1 MISLLLDTSYYNM
14 VISIFEGKNKIYHL
28 EEACDKDLST
38 KILPAI
44 KDALEAVKKDI
55 TEVKKIYVVN
65 GPGSFT
71 GVRIGVTVA
80 KTLAWTLGI
89 KIVPVSELE
98 LLATI
103 NTDKKYVASMMDAR
117 RDYVYAGL
125 YDTRLNELIKG
136 KHILKNE
143 FINSLNEDLS
153 LEEVEFVSFDEFKD
167 IEVKKPI
174 IETFKIIEK
183 YYNDNG
189 VEPHTLVPN
198 YLKRTEAEEKREN
211 DLSNK

>member
-1 MISLLLDTSYYNM
+1 MISILLDTSYHNL
-14 VISIFEGKNKIYHL
+14 VISVFEGRNRIYHL
-28 EEACDKDLST
+28 EESCGRDLST
-38 KILPAI
+38 KILPLI
-44 KDALEAVKKDI
+44 KDVLERVNVRI
-55 TEVKKIYVVN
+55 TEVKKIYIVN

-80 KTLAWTLGI
+80 KTLAWALGI
-89 KIVPVSELE
+89 KIVSISELE

-103 NTDKKYVASMMDAR
+103 NTDKKYVATMMDAR

-136 KHILKNE
+136 KHILKKE
-143 FINSLNEDLS
+143 FLNSIKENLS
-153 LEEVEFVSFDEFKD
+153 LEEVEFVSFDEFPDVK
-167 IEVKKPI
+167 VKKPI
-174 IETFKIIEK
+174 IEPFKIIEK

-211 DLSNK
+211 DLSNN